1 MPRPSAITID
11 LEALKHNAGVA
22 GRLADSKKLMAAV
35 KADAYGHGLIPC
47 SKALEPLVHSLAVAV
62 CEEAVLLREAGIQLP
77 ILVLDGPF
85 DRVDIEVINELKLMS
100 VVHSQ
105 QQLDLL
111 LPITDKTAPPSVW
124 VKVDTGMHRLGFQP
138 KDLPDVIA
146 QLNGVPD
153 VVVMSHFAD
162 GEDPGSELTRRQLD
176 RWNRLGL
183 PIQDGTS
190 FANSAG
196 LINGL
201 APACEWVRPGIMLY
215 GAPHQ
220 NGQGHELL
228 RPVMSFRSAVM
239 AVRTVETG
247 ETVGYG
253 GRWQAPRVSRIATIP
268 VGYGDGYPR
277 SAKDGTPVLIGQ
289 TLCPLA
295 GRVSMDMITVDVTDC
310 HDCEVGTP
318 VELWGQTL
326 PVNRVAEQAD
336 TIGYELLT
344 RMTSRVPRHWRP

>member
-11 LEALKHNAGVA
+11 LDALKHNAGVA
-22 GRLADSKKLMAAV
+22 RRLAGSAKLIAAV

-47 SKALEPLVHSLAVAV
+47 SRALEPVVSGLAVAV
-62 CEEAVLLREAGIQLP
+62 CEEAILLREAGIQLP

-85 DRVDIEVINELKLMS
+85 DAIDIQVINELELMS
-100 VVHSQ
+100 VAHSQ
-105 QQLDLL
+105 EQLDLL
-111 LPITDKTAPPSVW
+111 LQTMDATALPSIW
-124 VKVDTGMHRLGFQP
+124 VKVDTGMHRLGFRPQ
-138 KDLPDVIA
+138 DLPGVLK
-146 QLNGVPD
+146 QLKDAPE
-153 VVVMSHFAD
+153 VVVMSHFAN
-162 GEDPGSELTRRQLD
+162 GESAGSALTRRQLD
-176 RWNRLGL
+176 RWENLGL
-183 PIQDGTS
+183 PGPEATS

-196 LINGL
+196 LMNGL
-201 APACEWVRPGIMLY
+201 ASTCDWARPGIMLY
-215 GAPHQ
+215 GAPDK

-228 RPVMSFRSAVM
+228 RPVMSFQSAVM
-239 AVRTVETG
+239 ALRTVDAG

-253 GRWQAPRVSRIATIP
+253 GRWQAHRASRIATIP

-289 TLCPLA
+289 QMCPLA

-310 HDCEVGTP
+310 HHCEIGTP

-344 RMTSRVPRHWRP
+344 RMTGRVPRNWRQ